1 MINYCKF
8 PGECDSERILK
19 IGQYLTKLCV
29 DYVGLL
35 FFGPPCIYEQLC
47 PFPLNSVPYSW
58 TLAMNVDYDSIQSG
72 GGRGAL
78 CSEFCGTGSLK
89 ACITVTV
96 IFMTVGLLE

>member
-1 MINYCKF
+1 
-8 PGECDSERILK
+8 
-19 IGQYLTKLCV
+19 
-29 DYVGLL
+29 
-35 FFGPPCIYEQLC
+35 
-47 PFPLNSVPYSW
+47 
-58 TLAMNVDYDSIQSG
+58 MNVDYDSIQSG